1 MSNDSPTAGTNSTP
15 ADPGTAAP
23 AATTVAPA
31 ATAPVGPATAPAAA
45 PVDATPATTPPAEA
59 KPAEAAPTPVEYTDF
74 AAPDGIKLDDSIV
87 GEFKAFAKEK
97 NISQEDAQK
106 FVDMG
111 AKIAQKTQAAYMEQ
125 LEREQLKWLNDSR
138 ADKEFGGDKLNE
150 NLAMAKKA
158 LDTFGGEELTK
169 LLKESG
175 LGNHPEI
182 IRYNFRVA
190 QAISEDRLVPGGA
203 KPANTPSAQSFY
215 SKSGMNP

>member
-1 MSNDSPTAGTNSTP
+1 MSNDSPTVGTSSTP
-15 ADPGTAAP
+15 ADTGAATP

-31 ATAPVGPATAPAAA
+31 AAAPIDPTTAPVAAPVASTTTAPADPAATPAAA
-45 PVDATPATTPPAEA
+45 P
-59 KPAEAAPTPVEYTDF
+59 EYTDF
-74 AAPDGIKLDDSIV
+74 AAPEGVKLDDAIV

-125 LEREQLKWLNDSR
+125 MEQAQAKWVSDSR

-150 NLAMAKKA
+150 NLAIAKKA

-169 LLKESG
+169 LLQESG

-203 KPANTPSAQSFY
+203 KPANTPSAQNFY

>member
-1 MSNDSPTAGTNSTP
+1 MSNDSQTAETSTATDPGTVAQATTAPATTTTP
-15 ADPGTAAP
+15 ATTAPVTAPVDQTTAAP
-23 AATTVAPA
+23 A
-31 ATAPVGPATAPAAA
+31 
-45 PVDATPATTPPAEA
+45 AEA
-59 KPAEAAPTPVEYTDF
+59 KPAEAAATPIEYGDF
-74 AAPDGIKLDDSIV
+74 AAPEGVKLDDELV

-111 AKIAQKTQAAYMEQ
+111 AKIAQKTQAAYMQQMEQ
-125 LEREQLKWLNDSR
+125 AQAKWVSDSR
-138 ADKEFGGDKLNE
+138 ADKEFGGDKLGE

-158 LDTFGGEELTK
+158 LDTFGGPELAK
-169 LLKESG
+169 MLEESG

-203 KPANTPSAQSFY
+203 KPANVPSAQNFY

>member
-1 MSNDSPTAGTNSTP
+1 MSNDSLTAGTSNTP
-15 ADPGTAAP
+15 AEAGTAAP
-23 AATTVAPA
+23 VVAPA
-31 ATAPVGPATAPAAA
+31 AAAPVDPATAPAAA
-45 PVDATPATTPPAEA
+45 PVASTTTEA
-59 KPAEAAPTPVEYTDF
+59 KPPAPVEYTDF
-74 AAPDGIKLDDSIV
+74 TAPDGIKLDDDIV

-97 NISQEDAQK
+97 NIPQEDAQK

-125 LEREQLKWLNDSR
+125 MEQAQAKWVSDSR
-138 ADKEFGGDKLNE
+138 VDKEFGGDKLNE

-169 LLKESG
+169 LLTESG

-203 KPANTPSAQSFY
+203 KPAGGDPLAKMYPSMA
-215 SKSGMNP
+215 KN